1 MFCVHKMH
9 ASFLYKLVK
18 NLKLV
23 IIYIGNEENSLSTFM
38 FTPLIISS
46 ACTCTVPYDDQKVS
60 QL

>member
-23 IIYIGNEENSLSTFM
+23 IIFVGNGDNSLSTFV

-46 ACTCTVPYDDQKVS
+46 ACTSTVPYDDQKVS

>member
-1 MFCVHKMH
+1 MH

-23 IIYIGNEENSLSTFM
+23 IIFVGNGDNSLSTFV

-46 ACTCTVPYDDQKVS
+46 ACTSTVPYDDQKVS